1 MRAVYLSVSILLLAL
16 VPASQSLAVLDEPAP
31 LPLIGYIPGI
41 VEPSPTHAPVAE
53 TNVGIGPGAP
63 LYINFPE
70 ESGTYICTANFVWTA
85 GAKTYLGAAGH
96 CFLPAGKGAT
106 HGPGADFDPAGVV
119 VRVCVYGCSFG
130 GQSGAML
137 PGNLVTLGPIAYARQ
152 HTGSDQ
158 IGEDFGIV
166 EIPASALSLVRP
178 SLPVWGG
185 PVTANQANGSGQLC
199 HYGQGVLVGE
209 SFATMARTG
218 YGLGAL
224 ADGSWTASLAING
237 GDSGSAI
244 VTCGIEGVNGSEGFH
259 GRAPL
264 GIITHGTAVPIAGV
278 GVPGVGWGTTVA
290 KAQTMAT
297 QASLNIQLV
306 IES

>member
-16 VPASQSLAVLDEPAP
+16 VPASQSLAALDEPAP
-31 LPLIGYIPGI
+31 LPLIGYVPWIL
-41 VEPSPTHAPVAE
+41 EPSPTHAPVSE

-70 ESGTYICTANFVWTA
+70 ESGTYICTSNFVWTA
-85 GAKTYLGAAGH
+85 GTTTYLGSAGH
-96 CFLPAGKGAT
+96 CFLPAGKAAT
-106 HGPGADFDPAGVV
+106 HGPGADFDPTGVL

-152 HTGSDQ
+152 HTGDDQ

-166 EIPASALSLVRP
+166 EIPASALHLVRP

-185 PVTANQANGSGQLC
+185 PTTATQGSGSGHLC
-199 HYGQGVLVGE
+199 HYGQGFLVGE
-209 SFATMARTG
+209 SFVTMARTG
-218 YGLGAL
+218 YGLGTS
-224 ADGSWTASLAING
+224 ADGSWTASIPING

-264 GIITHGTAVPIAGV
+264 GIITHGLAPGGV
-278 GVPGVGWGTTVA
+278 GVPGYGLGTTAA
-290 KAQTMAT
+290 KAKTMAT